1 MALLL
6 VAVAAVVAVGLLVV
20 LTVVSANLLQLN
32 LAAARFIYEVAVFL
46 VQILNREEKTLNM

>member
-1 MALLL
+1 MALLML
-6 VAVAAVVAVGLLVV
+6 VAVVAALGVLVV

-46 VQILNREEKTLNM
+46 VQILNREEKT